1 MPISDF
7 EDLNIS
13 TSVVIGD
20 WIDIDEV
27 IGQRLHYGPWIID
40 HSKYTNEYLRLQV
53 EYNGQPRCIMGAYSI
68 LIRQC
73 REMTAL
79 GKEEI
84 NGVIQKFGEKEADG
98 RNDGDH
104 SGRRGRKSDKPK
116 YFYCF
121 VKQPKGANNV
131 NSTGNTEGVSGQ
143 ILH

>member
-13 TSVVIGD
+13 TAVVIGD

-27 IGQRLHYGPWIID
+27 VGQRLHYGPWIID
-40 HSKYTNEYLRLQV
+40 HSQYTKEYLRIQV
-53 EYNGQPRCIMGAYSI
+53 EYNGQPRCIMGAYSV

-84 NGVIQKFGEKEADG
+84 IGVIQRFGEKETDG
-98 RNDGDH
+98 EQR
-104 SGRRGRKSDKPK
+104 GRRGRRSDKPK
-116 YFYCF
+116 CFYCF